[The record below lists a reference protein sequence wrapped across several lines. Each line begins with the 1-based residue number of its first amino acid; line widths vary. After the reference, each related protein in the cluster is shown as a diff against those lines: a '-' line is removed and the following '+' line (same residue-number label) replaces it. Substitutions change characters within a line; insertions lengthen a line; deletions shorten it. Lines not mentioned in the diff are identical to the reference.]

1 MSLRH
6 ASNLE
11 TDSRFRANDRGI
23 WRRGP
28 RTVTRTIA
36 LVLLV
41 PLAAAAFTATAQQAP
56 VPLDATVAQ
65 TRQQMAT
72 AQAHG
77 RAARARAEKL
87 EQQARAVTQQADRTA
102 REAAALAAR
111 VQETEAAIAAQEAQV
126 RLIGAAR
133 ETLRARMALR
143 QAPLARL
150 TASLQRLSRRPPV
163 LGLLRPGSVQDLVYM
178 RALLSTMLPEVE
190 RRTAALRAEIAR
202 AQALERSAR
211 AATVK
216 LRASER
222 QLVDKR
228 RQLAG
233 LEARQ
238 RLASRQASGIA
249 SREADRALALAEQAR
264 DLGQLVG
271 EIGKQAALRDAL
283 AQLPGPIMRPLRPEE
298 TRVVQATTAVPQS
311 QALPTWI
318 LPLTG
323 RLVTGFAEQET
334 GKVRSR
340 GLVLAPRPN
349 AQAVVP
355 APGRVAFAGPY
366 RGYGRI
372 VIVEHA
378 GGWASLVTGL
388 ATLEVTVGQQ
398 VVAGSPLGTAGS
410 RAPRIGVE
418 LRRQGE
424 PVNPLQYLRTL

>member
-1 MSLRH
+1 M
-6 ASNLE
+6 
-11 TDSRFRANDRGI
+11 RAPDR
-23 WRRGP
+23 RNQ
-28 RTVTRTIA
+28 
-36 LVLLV
+36 
-41 PLAAAAFTATAQQAP
+41 AAAALGVFLLAGCLAIAAWAQQSP
-56 VPLDATVAQ
+56 LPLDADVAQ
-65 TRQQMAT
+65 TRRQMA
-72 AQAHG
+72 AALAEG
-77 RAARARAEKL
+77 RAAQARAEKL
-87 EQQARAVTQQADRTA
+87 EKQARAVTEQADRTA

-111 VQETEAAIAAQEAQV
+111 VQETEAAIAAQDAQV

-133 ETLRARMALR
+133 QKLRARMALR

-178 RALLSTMLPEVE
+178 RALLATMLPEVE
-190 RRTAALRAEIAR
+190 RRTSALRAEIAR
-202 AQALERSAR
+202 AQALERSAL
-211 AATVK
+211 AATRK

-238 RLASRQASGIA
+238 RLASRQATGIA

-264 DLGQLVG
+264 DLGELVG
-271 EIGKQAALRDAL
+271 EIGKQGALRDAL
-283 AQLPGPIMRPLRPEE
+283 AQLPGPIMRPARPEDS
-298 TRVVQATTAVPQS
+298 RVVEASGSTPTPQG
-311 QALPTWI
+311 LPTWI

-323 RLVTGFAEQET
+323 RLVTGFAEQAT
-334 GKVRSR
+334 GEVRSR
-340 GLVLAPRPN
+340 GLILAPRPN

-355 APGRVAFAGPY
+355 APGRIAFAGPY

-398 VVAGSPLGTAGS
+398 VVAGSPLGTAGARS
-410 RAPRIGVE
+410 PRIGVE
-418 LRRQGE
+418 LRRHGT

>member
-1 MSLRH
+1 MSGLLH
-6 ASNLE
+6 P
-11 TDSRFRANDRGI
+11 GGG
-23 WRRGP
+23 WVRRGYVGLAVLAVSLTSASAQQSQLP
-28 RTVTRTIA
+28 LDSSVTQVRRQM
-36 LVLLV
+36 
-41 PLAAAAFTATAQQAP
+41 AAAQAE
-56 VPLDATVAQ
+56 
-65 TRQQMAT
+65 
-72 AQAHG
+72 G

-87 EQQARAVTQQADRTA
+87 EQQARAVTEQADRTA
-102 REAAALAAR
+102 RDAAALAAR
-111 VQETEAAIAAQEAQV
+111 VQETEAAIAAQDAQV

-133 ETLRARMALR
+133 QKLRARMALR

-178 RALLSTMLPEVE
+178 RALLETMLPEVE
-190 RRTAALRAEIAR
+190 RRTSALRAEIAR
-202 AQALERSAR
+202 AQALERSAQ
-211 AATVK
+211 AATGK

-228 RQLAG
+228 RQLAA

-264 DLGQLVG
+264 DLGELVG
-271 EIGKQAALRDAL
+271 EIGKQGVLRDAL
-283 AQLPGPIMRPLRPEE
+283 AQLPGPIMRPPRPQDS
-298 TRVVQATTAVPQS
+298 RVVEAAGLTS
-311 QALPTWI
+311 QPRGLPTWI

-323 RLVTGFAEQET
+323 RLVIGFAEQAT
-334 GKVRSR
+334 GEVRSR

-355 APGRVAFAGPY
+355 APGRIAFAGPY

-388 ATLEVTVGQQ
+388 ATLDVAVGQQ
-398 VVAGSPLGTAGS
+398 VVAGSPLGMAGA

-418 LRRQGE
+418 LRRHGE

>member
-1 MSLRH
+1 MSGLLH
-6 ASNLE
+6 PGGN
-11 TDSRFRANDRGI
+11 
-23 WRRGP
+23 WVRRGYVGLAVLAISLTSASAQQSQLP
-28 RTVTRTIA
+28 LDPSVTQVRRQM
-36 LVLLV
+36 
-41 PLAAAAFTATAQQAP
+41 AAAQAE
-56 VPLDATVAQ
+56 
-65 TRQQMAT
+65 
-72 AQAHG
+72 G

-87 EQQARAVTQQADRTA
+87 EQQARAVTEQADRTA
-102 REAAALAAR
+102 RDAAALAAR
-111 VQETEAAIAAQEAQV
+111 VQETEAAIAAQDAQV

-133 ETLRARMALR
+133 QKLRARMALR
-143 QAPLARL
+143 QAPVARL

-178 RALLSTMLPEVE
+178 RALLETMLPEVE
-190 RRTAALRAEIAR
+190 RRTSALRAEIAR
-202 AQALERSAR
+202 AQALERSAQ
-211 AATVK
+211 AATTK

-264 DLGQLVG
+264 DLGELVG
-271 EIGKQAALRDAL
+271 EIGKQGALRDAL
-283 AQLPGPIMRPLRPEE
+283 AQLPGPIIRPPRPEDS
-298 TRVVQATTAVPQS
+298 RVVEAAGLTPQP
-311 QALPTWI
+311 QGLPTWI

-323 RLVTGFAEQET
+323 RLVTGFAEQAT
-334 GKVRSR
+334 GEVRSR

-355 APGRVAFAGPY
+355 APGRIAFAGPY

-388 ATLEVTVGQQ
+388 ATLDVAVGQQ
-398 VVAGSPLGTAGS
+398 VVAGSPLGTAGA
-410 RAPRIGVE
+410 RTPRIGVE
-418 LRRQGE
+418 LRRHGE
-424 PVNPLQYLRTL
+424 PVNPLQYLRRL

>member
-1 MSLRH
+1 MSGLLH
-6 ASNLE
+6 PSGG
-11 TDSRFRANDRGI
+11 RA
-23 WRRGP
+23 RRGYA
-28 RTVTRTIA
+28 VGLAVIA
-36 LVLLV
+36 ASLTS
-41 PLAAAAFTATAQQAP
+41 ASAQQSP
-56 VPLDATVAQ
+56 LPLDADVAQ
-65 TRQQMAT
+65 TQRQMAA
-72 AQAHG
+72 AQAEG

-87 EQQARAVTQQADRTA
+87 EQQARAVTEQADRTA
-102 REAAALAAR
+102 RDAAALAAR
-111 VQETEAAIAAQEAQV
+111 VQETEAAIAAQDAQV

-133 ETLRARMALR
+133 QRLRARMALR

-178 RALLSTMLPEVE
+178 RALLATMLPEVE
-190 RRTAALRAEIAR
+190 RRTSALRAEIAR

-211 AATVK
+211 AATTK
-216 LRASER
+216 LRGSER

-228 RQLAG
+228 RQLAA

-264 DLGQLVG
+264 DLAELLS
-271 EIGKQAALRDAL
+271 EIGQQGALRDAL
-283 AQLPGPIMRPLRPEE
+283 AQLPGPIMRPPRPEDS
-298 TRVVQATTAVPQS
+298 RVVEAAGVPPQS
-311 QALPTWI
+311 KGLPTWI

-323 RLVTGFAEQET
+323 RLVTGFAEQAT
-334 GKVRSR
+334 GEVRSR

-349 AQAVVP
+349 AQVVVP
-355 APGRVAFAGPY
+355 APGRIAFAGPY

-388 ATLEVTVGQQ
+388 ATLEVAVGQQ
-398 VVAGSPLGTAGS
+398 VVAGSPLGTAGARS
-410 RAPRIGVE
+410 PRIGVE
-418 LRRQGE
+418 LRRNGE